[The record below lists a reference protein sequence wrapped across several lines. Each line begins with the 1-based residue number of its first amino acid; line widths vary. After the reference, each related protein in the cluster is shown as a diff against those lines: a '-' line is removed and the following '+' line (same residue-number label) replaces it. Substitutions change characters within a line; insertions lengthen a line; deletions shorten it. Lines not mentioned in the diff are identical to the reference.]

1 MSNSD
6 KRPTTPA
13 EERAKLLDDFI
24 KKGGKVEKIPYG
36 VTSQD
41 MGSSNQNAGYFPIL
55 FNNQKERDSVYE
67 ALLQKNIQSRA
78 YFSPSLNSL
87 KHLIDDENFDCPV
100 SEIMVDRVLC
110 LLLR

>member
-41 MGSSNQNAGYFPIL
+41 LGVSNQNAGWVPPQTVSPKTYKTRL
-55 FNNQKERDSVYE
+55 TKAKKKAKNNKPK
-67 ALLQKNIQSRA
+67 AKKKKA
-78 YFSPSLNSL
+78 
-87 KHLIDDENFDCPV
+87 K
-100 SEIMVDRVLC
+100 
-110 LLLR
+110 

>member
-41 MGSSNQNAGYFPIL
+41 MGSSNQNAGWMPPQTVTPKTYKTRL
-55 FNNQKERDSVYE
+55 TK
-67 ALLQKNIQSRA
+67 AKKKAKNKKATPKRKKA
-78 YFSPSLNSL
+78 
-87 KHLIDDENFDCPV
+87 K
-100 SEIMVDRVLC
+100 
-110 LLLR
+110 